1 MMNPAKAA
9 FLPNPA
15 RMGRLDYVFAWVASM
30 LLIGTAAVVVM
41 IVLALVF
48 SIMSPDMARA
58 ETLMRTAT
66 PYVTLLT
73 VMPASIY
80 AGAVLGV
87 RRLHD
92 MGRTGRWMILY
103 YACYGACLA
112 TAFAAVFMPVFNV
125 VTIVLSAAS
134 AAALLA
140 LVVLP
145 GTRDANR
152 YGPVPPK
159 F

>member
-1 MMNPAKAA
+1 MMNPVKAA
-9 FLPNPA
+9 FAPSPA
-15 RMGRLDYVFAWVASM
+15 RMGRLDYVFAWIVSM

-41 IVLALVF
+41 IVLALAF
-48 SIMSPDMARA
+48 SIMSPNMERA
-58 ETLMRTAT
+58 ETLMRSAM

-80 AGAVLGV
+80 TGVLLGV

-92 MGRTGRWMILY
+92 MNASGRWMIAY
-103 YACYGACLA
+103 YACYAACLA
-112 TAFAAVFMPVFNV
+112 TSFAGFFMPALGLVSL
-125 VTIVLSAAS
+125 VLSAAS
-134 AAALLA
+134 GISLLA

-145 GTRDANR
+145 GTKDTNR
-152 YGPVPPK
+152 YGPVPPG